1 MKTMSVGKPSPT
13 RMVFIPTLMVF
24 IPTRLLFY
32 TIKLES
38 CGHLSDFFNMRSLLR
53 APSWNGFFH
62 VQCLYCMQRK
72 GFPLDEFNVKKNSC

>member
-53 APSWNGFFH
+53 APSWNVIVFLFGFS
-62 VQCLYCMQRK
+62 Q
-72 GFPLDEFNVKKNSC
+72 